1 MKLAVIPVT
10 RKKVLKKLVII
21 SFTNKKLAIILVTK
35 KTSCYTKLTVISVT
49 NQKLVIISVTKK
61 KIVIIRNE
69 SLFRSHKKN
78 YPLYET
84 SCYFIYQKKLIM
96 ISVTKTN

>member
-49 NQKLVIISVTKK
+49 NQKLVVISVTKK

>member
-49 NQKLVIISVTKK
+49 NQKLVVISVTKK
-61 KIVIIRNE
+61 KNSHYTKRVII
-69 SLFRSHKKN
+69 SF
-78 YPLYET
+78 T
-84 SCYFIYQKKLIM
+84 
-96 ISVTKTN
+96 

>member
-78 YPLYET
+78 YLLYET